1 MELSD
6 ERKILPLRSAHMLRT
21 GAAILISTCNKVG
34 AWQQHMA
41 SPLLQKLEGHKSSP
55 SSDG

>member
-1 MELSD
+1 MSE
-6 ERKILPLRSAHMLRT
+6 KFCRSAPLT
-21 GAAILISTCNKVG
+21 CSELVAAILISTCNKVG